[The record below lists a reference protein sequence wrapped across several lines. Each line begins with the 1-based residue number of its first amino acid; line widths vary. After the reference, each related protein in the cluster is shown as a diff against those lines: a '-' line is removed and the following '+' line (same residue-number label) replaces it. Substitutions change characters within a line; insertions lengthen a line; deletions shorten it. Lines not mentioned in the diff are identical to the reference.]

1 MRFRT
6 SFLVPILA
14 LLAVSSAR
22 PLSETED
29 KRDVSSRATSTQEA
43 IAFYTTVVETQHTTQ
58 TSIAVT
64 TATQTAH
71 VTLTETEVD
80 TVTAYVV
87 ASGLPCQAGGGQ
99 PIVTF
104 TDTAVGATSTSTSA
118 PGSGPGSNN
127 LPSSGP
133 AVSSPNNNPNTGSSG
148 SGPNPNPGSGPSPE
162 STSPLTVPIA
172 RPDGSESHVDMD
184 VPNMTPIVPPD
195 VDPGKIDNIKPV
207 DQGDMYYSPEGHN
220 GESYLTV
227 VCLSCVS
234 FDDRATLN

>member
-1 MRFRT
+1 MRFPT
-6 SFLVPILA
+6 SFLVPVLA
-14 LLAVSSAR
+14 FLAVSSAR

-29 KRDVSSRATSTQEA
+29 KRDISSRATSTQEA
-43 IAFYTTVVETQHTTQ
+43 VAFYTTVVETQHTTQ
-58 TSIAVT
+58 TSIAVV

-71 VTLTETEVD
+71 VTQTETEVD

-99 PIVTF
+99 PIATF

-118 PGSGPGSNN
+118 PSSGPGSNN
-127 LPSSGP
+127 LPDTS
-133 AVSSPNNNPNTGSSG
+133 AVSSPNNNPISGSSG
-148 SGPNPNPGSGPSPE
+148 SGSSNPGSGSSSTGSSG

-172 RPDGSESHVDMD
+172 RPDGTESHVDMD
-184 VPNMTPIVPPD
+184 VPNMTPIVPPN

-220 GESYLTV
+220 GEP
-227 VCLSCVS
+227 
-234 FDDRATLN
+234 

>member
-1 MRFRT
+1 MRFPT
-6 SFLVPILA
+6 SFLVPVLA

-43 IAFYTTVVETQHTTQ
+43 VAFYTTVVETQHTTQ
-58 TSIAVT
+58 TSTAVV

-71 VTLTETEVD
+71 VTETETEVD

-99 PIVTF
+99 PIATF
-104 TDTAVGATSTSTSA
+104 TDTAVGATSTSTSS
-118 PGSGPGSNN
+118 PGSGLGSNN
-127 LPSSGP
+127 LPDTP
-133 AVSSPNNNPNTGSSG
+133 AVSSPNNNPSTGTSG
-148 SGPNPNPGSGPSPE
+148 SGPSSGSSSTGSPG

-172 RPDGSESHVDMD
+172 RPDGTESHVDMD
-184 VPNMTPIVPPD
+184 VPNMTPIVPPN

-220 GESYLTV
+220 GEP
-227 VCLSCVS
+227 
-234 FDDRATLN
+234 

>member
-1 MRFRT
+1 MRFPT
-6 SFLVPILA
+6 SFLVPVLA

-29 KRDVSSRATSTQEA
+29 KRDISSRATSTQEA
-43 IAFYTTVVETQHTTQ
+43 VAFYTTVVETQHTTQ
-58 TSIAVT
+58 TSIAVV

-71 VTLTETEVD
+71 VTQTETEVD

-87 ASGLPCQAGGGQ
+87 ASGLPCQAGVGQ

-127 LPSSGP
+127 LPHTP
-133 AVSSPNNNPNTGSSG
+133 AVSSPNNNPSTGTSGSGSSSG
-148 SGPNPNPGSGPSPE
+148 SSSTGSPG

-172 RPDGSESHVDMD
+172 RPDGAESHVDMD
-184 VPNMTPIVPPD
+184 VPNMTPIVPPN

-220 GESYLTV
+220 GESSGLLPFV
-227 VCLSCVS
+227 
-234 FDDRATLN
+234 

>member
-1 MRFRT
+1 MRLPT
-6 SFLVPILA
+6 SFFVPVLA

-29 KRDVSSRATSTQEA
+29 KRDISARATSTQEA
-43 IAFYTTVVETQHTTQ
+43 VAFYTTVVETQHTTQ
-58 TSIAVT
+58 TSIAVV

-71 VTLTETEVD
+71 VTQTETEVD

-99 PIVTF
+99 PIATF

-118 PGSGPGSNN
+118 PGSGPGNNN
-127 LPSSGP
+127 LPDTP
-133 AVSSPNNNPNTGSSG
+133 AVSAPNNNPSTGSSG
-148 SGPNPNPGSGPSPE
+148 SGPSSNPGSGSSSTGSPG

-172 RPDGSESHVDMD
+172 RPDGTESHVDMD
-184 VPNMTPIVPPD
+184 VPNMTPIVPPN

-220 GESYLTV
+220 GEP
-227 VCLSCVS
+227 
-234 FDDRATLN
+234 